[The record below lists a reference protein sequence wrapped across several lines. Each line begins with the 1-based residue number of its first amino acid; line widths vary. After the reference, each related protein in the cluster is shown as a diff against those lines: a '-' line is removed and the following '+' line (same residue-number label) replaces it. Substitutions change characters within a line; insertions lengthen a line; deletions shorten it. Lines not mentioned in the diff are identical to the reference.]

1 MPSLFL
7 RRRFFTGLFLTL
19 FPLQTIIRK
28 YASVAELVD
37 AQDLGSCAL
46 RIRVRVPSLAPF
58 SISRKTGGFFYC
70 SENPFDNA
78 LPAKGVYFK
87 TGYDFEIG
95 YKEIL

>member
-1 MPSLFL
+1 M
-7 RRRFFTGLFLTL
+7 
-19 FPLQTIIRK
+19 
-28 YASVAELVD
+28 AELVD

-70 SENPFDNA
+70 SDNA

>member
-37 AQDLGSCAL
+37 AQDLGSCAF
-46 RIRVRVPSLAPF
+46 PSVERPADF
-58 SISRKTGGFFYC
+58 FIAVKT
-70 SENPFDNA
+70 PFDNA

>member
-7 RRRFFTGLFLTL
+7 RGRFFTGLFLTL

-70 SENPFDNA
+70 SENPFCQCFVRQ
-78 LPAKGVYFK
+78 KGF
-87 TGYDFEIG
+87 
-95 YKEIL
+95 ILKRDMILK

>member
-7 RRRFFTGLFLTL
+7 QGRFFTGLFLTL

-46 RIRVRVPSLAPF
+46 CMGVRVPSLAPKKALW
-58 SISRKTGGFFYC
+58 ISQCFF
-70 SENPFDNA
+70 
-78 LPAKGVYFK
+78 
-87 TGYDFEIG
+87 IG
-95 YKEIL
+95 NHFFR